1 MIREILADHFAKET
15 LVANPVDSCED
26 DRQPKKARRL
36 DDDPLDGGGS
46 ETMMIEAPMASV
58 NNEVQ
63 DEVVAVNVEGS
74 TQIRVSK
81 IENLEAMGFGVR
93 VIDPDWGKIPM
104 SEWGQTVGHETSL
117 VDSNKKCDDQYK
129 GLSVN
134 IQSLEHGWNRLKRNI
149 SDEMISRVTGTLAS
163 IGDLAHSSEW
173 VGEHNFHKVLI
184 PLFDPGG
191 SDITASFHHDVINAF
206 FSEIRRENVITTF
219 ARRHYI
225 IGKEIENPQLDQ
237 VRKLTYSYTSGSN
250 DYDCLHIMNGVS
262 TTKEFKNA
270 LVVGVDV
277 SMNGQ
282 SMLPFDPEIDKCD
295 FTAKKFGKLK
305 SHLQELKNEKI
316 IELQKIHSHINRIQM
331 LLLMETPKAWV
342 QIYIQKMVELEKEST
357 MLHQVLDPMLL
368 YIDSGQHCNFQQGLT
383 MEVMFDMCY
392 SEASGNQL
400 LILKVFLQQTYLN
413 KMIKYESLPTIYFS
427 CGMYDHVQDICP
439 DNKPVTRD
447 EIPAPMPVP
456 PAPEPSDTSPF
467 EKYNNTGTLQRVN
480 AKSAA
485 IPVVS
490 ANRRL
495 QAEVAGGED
504 NSMQGSSHDHG
515 AVVDGSSRRSMHE
528 SSFSVGLADVQ
539 QGSASVI
546 NDQELP
552 LANDSVAV
560 TPMVQDLVELPL
572 VDNSVAVV
580 SMVQD
585 LVEVPIEQQDG
596 SKSFNDQGSRVAV
609 EALAD
614 SIRIEDVTV
623 LQ

>member
-1 MIREILADHFAKET
+1 MIQELKEQTKSTIQMFDEMCVRNNKAMEVSSDEINVFDGMLA
-15 LVANPVDSCED
+15 
-26 DRQPKKARRL
+26 R
-36 DDDPLDGGGS
+36 
-46 ETMMIEAPMASV
+46 

-93 VIDPDWGKIPM
+93 VIDPDWV
-104 SEWGQTVGHETSL
+104 W
-117 VDSNKKCDDQYK
+117 
-129 GLSVN
+129 
-134 IQSLEHGWNRLKRNI
+134 
-149 SDEMISRVTGTLAS
+149 
-163 IGDLAHSSEW
+163 
-173 VGEHNFHKVLI
+173 KVLHA
-184 PLFDPGG
+184 GG
-191 SDITASFHHDVINAF
+191 IFVCLN
-206 FSEIRRENVITTF
+206 
-219 ARRHYI
+219 
-225 IGKEIENPQLDQ
+225 
-237 VRKLTYSYTSGSN
+237 SGSN

-456 PAPEPSDTSPF
+456 PAPPEPSDTSPF
-467 EKYNNTGTLQRVN
+467 GILM
-480 AKSAA
+480 
-485 IPVVS
+485 I
-490 ANRRL
+490 
-495 QAEVAGGED
+495 AESIGDALLKKPWDKKPETR
-504 NSMQGSSHDHG
+504 NKLS
-515 AVVDGSSRRSMHE
+515 
-528 SSFSVGLADVQ
+528 
-539 QGSASVI
+539 
-546 NDQELP
+546 QEH
-552 LANDSVAV
+552 
-560 TPMVQDLVELPL
+560 
-572 VDNSVAVV
+572 
-580 SMVQD
+580 
-585 LVEVPIEQQDG
+585 
-596 SKSFNDQGSRVAV
+596 
-609 EALAD
+609 D
-614 SIRIEDVTV
+614 SIHF
-623 LQ
+623 LN